1 MVPCDALDGTYVLE
15 EPAVS
20 IFRIRLKLEAA
31 NSSEMSLLFSKLH
44 CDVIGVHVL
53 MHLNVSSR

>member
-1 MVPCDALDGTYVLE
+1 MMPCDVLDIADVLE

-20 IFRIRLKLEAA
+20 IFKIRLKFEVA
-31 NSSEMSLLFSKLH
+31 NSPEISSLFTRLH

-53 MHLNVSSR
+53 MYLNL

>member
-1 MVPCDALDGTYVLE
+1 MPCDVLDIADVLE

-20 IFRIRLKLEAA
+20 IFKIRLKFEVA
-31 NSSEMSLLFSKLH
+31 NSPEISSLFTRLH

-53 MHLNVSSR
+53 MYLNL